1 MYDPKQFAIF
11 IGTVLRDTDT
21 YSIQALVQLLGTAAV
36 ESDFGTYLWQKG
48 GGPARGPFQMEP
60 STARDVWERRFKK
73 DEVLRYTLAN
83 VYGILRFG
91 GKYITDLPIHNL
103 AYAVIMAR
111 LKYILIPEPFPKDV
125 TDVFAYAMY
134 WKKYYNTVKG
144 KGSVEKYVAKY
155 GRYVKLSKESLFAL
169 DEQLRDGQ
177 GINQIKL

>member
-48 GGPARGPFQMEP
+48 GPARGPFQMEP
-60 STARDVWERRFKK
+60 STTKDVWERRYKK
-73 DEVLRYTLAN
+73 DERLRY
-83 VYGILRFG
+83 VVES
-91 GKYITDLPIHNL
+91 KYSVPLFSCGDMPDLPIHNL

-111 LKYILIPEPFPKDV
+111 LKYILIPEPLPQDI
-125 TDVFAYAMY
+125 TDVFAYARY

-155 GRYVKLSKESLFAL
+155 SQYVKLSKESLFAI
-169 DEQLRDGQ
+169 DEQLRNGQ